1 METKINR
8 PLRPYTYPHHSMCAS
23 FFRGT
28 QLDQNVK
35 FQDKN
40 KKLIKERSW
49 PDIFNH
55 KVDFN
60 KVDLKSVSTWIE
72 KRVTELLG
80 DDDDIVINFAISQLE
95 QSTKEKPLCPKEM

>member
-1 METKINR
+1 
-8 PLRPYTYPHHSMCAS
+8 MCAS

-40 KKLIKERSW
+40 KKLIKEWTW
-49 PDIFNH
+49 PKIF
-55 KVDFN
+55 DE
-60 KVDLKSVSTWIE
+60 KVDLKKVNLKPINKWIE
-72 KRVTELLG
+72 QRITELLG

-95 QSTKEKPLCPKEM
+95 QSLKDKPLCPKEM